1 MKWLIHLIAIFLI
14 SFSSFAELSDDSFK
28 NSNRYDLLKHLNI
41 GATDSINL
49 EVKFIPPGGKKVNQ
63 ATFVRTWEKLSH
75 KWIEIET
82 VEVGNL
88 PFEFSD
94 NILLHNILLKSKKSE
109 IGLEIDFIHCDM
121 RGGTCASKKY
131 LTKIIR
137 NNKIKDN
144 KINLTLKV

>member
-1 MKWLIHLIAIFLI
+1 MKSLINYLVFFLI
-14 SFSSFAELSDDSFK
+14 SFTAFAELTDESFK
-28 NSNRYDLLKHLNI
+28 NSNRYELLKNLNI

-49 EVKFIPPGGKKVNQ
+49 EVKFIPPSGKKVNQ
-63 ATFVRTWEKLSH
+63 ATFVRTWEKFNH
-75 KWIEIET
+75 KWIEVET

-121 RGGTCASKKY
+121 KGGTCASKKY

-144 KINLTLKV
+144 KLNLTLKA

>member
-1 MKWLIHLIAIFLI
+1 MKIINALVIFLI
-14 SFSSFAELSDDSFK
+14 SFSAFADLTDESFL
-28 NSNRYDLLKHLNI
+28 NTNRYDLLKNLSV
-41 GATDSINL
+41 GTTDSINL
-49 EVKFIPPGGKKVNQ
+49 EVKFIPPSGKKVNQ
-63 ATFVRTWEKLSH
+63 ATFVRTWEKLNN
-75 KWIEIET
+75 KWIEVET

-109 IGLEIDFIHCDM
+109 IALEIDFIHCDKK
-121 RGGTCASKKY
+121 GGTCASKKY

-144 KINLTLKV
+144 KLNLTLKA